1 MALQVSGLTA
11 VRGERTLFS
20 DLSFDLNAGE
30 ALWVCGSNGSG
41 KTTLLRMLCGLA
53 LPAQGQVSWHGS
65 DIRRSRDAF
74 NQALV
79 HIGHDC
85 AVKDGLSTC
94 ENLMAASSLAGTPL
108 ALADAQAAL
117 AQVGL
122 GPQSAIPA
130 QVLSQGQRKRAA
142 LARLLVEPAR
152 PFWVLDEPFSAL
164 DGPATSLL
172 NATIVRHLSGGGI
185 LVYTTHQESGFAGAA
200 ARRLELDAVA
210 AC

>member
-1 MALQVSGLTA
+1 MALQASGLTA

-20 DLSFDLNAGE
+20 DLSFELSAGE

-53 LPAQGQVSWHGS
+53 LPDQGQVSWRGS
-65 DIRRSRDAF
+65 DIRHSRDTF
-74 NQALV
+74 SQALAY
-79 HIGHDC
+79 IGHDC
-85 AVKDGLSTC
+85 AVKDGLSAC
-94 ENLMAASSLAGTPL
+94 ENLMAASSLAGSAL

-122 GPQSAIPA
+122 GPQSTLPA

-142 LARLLVEPAR
+142 LARLLVAPAR
-152 PFWVLDEPFSAL
+152 PVWVLDEPFSAL

-172 NATIVRHLSGGGI
+172 NATIAHHLSAGGI
-185 LVYTTHQESGFAGAA
+185 LVYTTHQEPGFAGAA